1 MGTNS
6 AMRAADEVMHFPGF
20 HIEAVE
26 FLLTERDAKGI
37 FVDTLS
43 LDFGPSPGFAVHYR
57 WLPAENGG
65 WSV

>member
-1 MGTNS
+1 
-6 AMRAADEVMHFPGF
+6 MRTADEVMHFPGF

-43 LDFGPSPGFAVHYR
+43 LDFGPSPDFAVHYR
-57 WLPAENGG
+57 WLPAGKWGMECVGI
-65 WSV
+65 W